1 MNSINFKKGIVKSI
15 VRVVMKR
22 NKDRIDN
29 KVEVV
34 CIDGVFKMKKEPKG
48 KKIKF

>member
-1 MNSINFKKGIVKSI
+1 MI

-22 NKDRIDN
+22 NKYRIDN